1 MIYSTVEAIK
11 ETALKHKG
19 VMTFKYQD
27 KLLTNAQ
34 PNNQYYEVIV
44 ETDGYFKQVKD
55 VHTLSINMSVLG
67 FVDKS
72 ELETQDICSQI
83 GLSIINKV
91 CQDNSWLMTLIGY
104 SILLF
109 TKRTDDSAS
118 GARFTIELAVPSFI
132 DWCSEQN
139 NWLTDEEYEEKIKE
153 SDKLNLGE
161 DRIYNGLDLKP
172 ADLR

>member
-1 MIYSTVEAIK
+1 MIYSIVEAIK

-55 VHTLSINMSVLG
+55 IHTLSINMSVLG

-132 DWCSEQN
+132 DWCSEQD

-161 DRIYNGLDLKP
+161 DRVYSGLDLKP

>member
-1 MIYSTVEAIK
+1 MIYSIVEAIK

-91 CQDNSWLMTLIGY
+91 CQDNSWLMSLMGY

>member
-1 MIYSTVEAIK
+1 MIYSIVEAIK

-55 VHTLSINMSVLG
+55 IHTLSINMSVLG

-161 DRIYNGLDLKP
+161 DKIYNGLDLKP

>member
-1 MIYSTVEAIK
+1 MIYSIVEAIK
-11 ETALKHKG
+11 ETALRHKG

-55 VHTLSINMSVLG
+55 IHTLSINMSVLG

-161 DRIYNGLDLKP
+161 DRIYSGLDLKP

>member
-1 MIYSTVEAIK
+1 MIYSIVEAIK
-11 ETALKHKG
+11 ETALRHKG

-55 VHTLSINMSVLG
+55 IHTLSINMSVLG

-91 CQDNSWLMTLIGY
+91 CQDNSWLMTLLGY

-161 DRIYNGLDLKP
+161 DRVYNGLDLKP

>member
-1 MIYSTVEAIK
+1 MIYSIVEAIK

-55 VHTLSINMSVLG
+55 IHTLSINMSVLG

-104 SILLF
+104 NILLF

-161 DRIYNGLDLKP
+161 DRIYSGLDLKP

>member
-1 MIYSTVEAIK
+1 MIYSIVEAIK
-11 ETALKHKG
+11 ETALRHKG

-55 VHTLSINMSVLG
+55 IHTLSINMSVLG

-91 CQDNSWLMTLIGY
+91 CQDNSWLMTLMGY

-132 DWCSEQN
+132 DWCSEQD

-161 DRIYNGLDLKP
+161 DRVYNGLDLKP

>member
-1 MIYSTVEAIK
+1 MIYSIVEAIK

-55 VHTLSINMSVLG
+55 IHTLSINMSVLG

-91 CQDNSWLMTLIGY
+91 CQDKSWLMTLIGY

-139 NWLTDEEYEEKIKE
+139 NWLTDQEYEEKIKE

>member
-1 MIYSTVEAIK
+1 MIYSIVEAIK

-72 ELETQDICSQI
+72 ELESQDICSQI

>member
-1 MIYSTVEAIK
+1 MIYSIVEAIK
-11 ETALKHKG
+11 ETALRHKG

-55 VHTLSINMSVLG
+55 IHTLSINMSVLG

-161 DRIYNGLDLKP
+161 DRVYNGLDLKP

>member
-1 MIYSTVEAIK
+1 MIYSIVEAIK

-55 VHTLSINMSVLG
+55 IHTLSINMSVLG

-91 CQDNSWLMTLIGY
+91 CQDNSWLMTLMGY

-118 GARFTIELAVPSFI
+118 GARFTIELSVPSFI

>member
-1 MIYSTVEAIK
+1 MIYSIVEAIK
-11 ETALKHKG
+11 ETALRHKG

>member
-1 MIYSTVEAIK
+1 MIYSIVEAIK
-11 ETALKHKG
+11 ETALRHKG

-55 VHTLSINMSVLG
+55 IHTLSINMSVLG

-91 CQDNSWLMTLIGY
+91 CQDNSWLMTLMGY

>member
-1 MIYSTVEAIK
+1 MIYSIVEAIK

-55 VHTLSINMSVLG
+55 IHTLSINMSVLG

-161 DRIYNGLDLKP
+161 DRIFNGLDLKP
-172 ADLR
+172 ANLR

>member
-1 MIYSTVEAIK
+1 
-11 ETALKHKG
+11 
-19 VMTFKYQD
+19 
-27 KLLTNAQ
+27 
-34 PNNQYYEVIV
+34 
-44 ETDGYFKQVKD
+44 
-55 VHTLSINMSVLG
+55 MSVLG

>member
-1 MIYSTVEAIK
+1 MIYSIVEAIK

-55 VHTLSINMSVLG
+55 IHTLSINMSVLG

-91 CQDNSWLMTLIGY
+91 CQDNSGLMSLIGY

>member
-1 MIYSTVEAIK
+1 MIYSIVEAIK

-55 VHTLSINMSVLG
+55 IHTLSINMSVLG

-139 NWLTDEEYEEKIKE
+139 NWLTDEEYAEKIKE

>member
-1 MIYSTVEAIK
+1 MIYSIVEAIK
-11 ETALKHKG
+11 ETALRHKG

-55 VHTLSINMSVLG
+55 IHTLSINMSVLG

-91 CQDNSWLMTLIGY
+91 CQDNSGLMTLMGY

>member
-1 MIYSTVEAIK
+1 MIYSIVEAIK

-72 ELETQDICSQI
+72 ELETQDICRQI
-83 GLSIINKV
+83 GLSIINQL
-91 CQDNSWLMTLIGY
+91 CQDNSWLLTLMVY

-132 DWCSEQN
+132 DWCSEKN

>member
-1 MIYSTVEAIK
+1 MIYSIVEAIK
-11 ETALKHKG
+11 ETALRHKG

-55 VHTLSINMSVLG
+55 IHTLSINMSVLG

>member
-1 MIYSTVEAIK
+1 MIYSIVEAIK

-44 ETDGYFKQVKD
+44 ETDGYFKQVKY

-91 CQDNSWLMTLIGY
+91 CQDNSGLMSLIGY

>member
-1 MIYSTVEAIK
+1 MIYSIVEAIK

-55 VHTLSINMSVLG
+55 VHTLSINM
-67 FVDKS
+67 S

-161 DRIYNGLDLKP
+161 DRIFNGLDLKP

>member
-1 MIYSTVEAIK
+1 MIYSIVEAIK

-55 VHTLSINMSVLG
+55 IHTLSINMSVLG

-91 CQDNSWLMTLIGY
+91 CQDNSWLMTLLGY

>member
-1 MIYSTVEAIK
+1 MIYSIVEAIK

-55 VHTLSINMSVLG
+55 IHTLSINMSVLG

-139 NWLTDEEYEEKIKE
+139 NWLTDKEYEEKIKE

>member
-1 MIYSTVEAIK
+1 MIYSIVEAIK
-11 ETALKHKG
+11 ETALRHKG

-34 PNNQYYEVIV
+34 PNNPYYEVVV

-55 VHTLSINMSVLG
+55 IHTLSINMTILG
-67 FVDKS
+67 FVNKS

-91 CQDNSWLMTLIGY
+91 CQDNSWLMSLLGY

-132 DWCSEQN
+132 DWCSEQD

-153 SDKLNLGE
+153 SDKLDLGE
-161 DRIYNGLDLKP
+161 DRVYNGLDLKP

>member
-1 MIYSTVEAIK
+1 MIYSIIEAIK

>member
-1 MIYSTVEAIK
+1 MIYSIVEAIK

-91 CQDNSWLMTLIGY
+91 CQDNSWLMTLMGY

-118 GARFTIELAVPSFI
+118 GARFPIELAVPSFI
-132 DWCSEQN
+132 EWCSEQN

>member
-1 MIYSTVEAIK
+1 MIYSIVEAIK

-139 NWLTDEEYEEKIKE
+139 NWLTDEEYAEKIKE

>member
-1 MIYSTVEAIK
+1 MIYSIVEAIK

-91 CQDNSWLMTLIGY
+91 CQDNSGLMSLIGY

>member
-1 MIYSTVEAIK
+1 MIYSIVEAIK

-55 VHTLSINMSVLG
+55 IHTLSINMSVLG

-104 SILLF
+104 SIILF

>member
-1 MIYSTVEAIK
+1 MIYSIVEAIK

-55 VHTLSINMSVLG
+55 IHTLSINMSVLG

-91 CQDNSWLMTLIGY
+91 CQDNSWLMSLIGY

>member
-1 MIYSTVEAIK
+1 MIYSIVEAIK

-55 VHTLSINMSVLG
+55 IHTLSINMSVLG

-161 DRIYNGLDLKP
+161 DKVYNGLDLKP

>member
-1 MIYSTVEAIK
+1 MIYSIVEAIK
-11 ETALKHKG
+11 ETALRHKG

-55 VHTLSINMSVLG
+55 IHTLSINMSVLG

-132 DWCSEQN
+132 DWCSEQD

-161 DRIYNGLDLKP
+161 DRVYNGLDLKP

>member
-1 MIYSTVEAIK
+1 MIYSIVEAIK
-11 ETALKHKG
+11 ETALRHKG

-55 VHTLSINMSVLG
+55 IHTLSINMSVLG

-91 CQDNSWLMTLIGY
+91 CQDNSWLMTLLGY

>member
-1 MIYSTVEAIK
+1 MIYSIVEAIK

-55 VHTLSINMSVLG
+55 IHTLSINMSVLG

-139 NWLTDEEYEEKIKE
+139 NWLTDEEYAEKIKE

-161 DRIYNGLDLKP
+161 DRRYNGLDLKP

>member
-1 MIYSTVEAIK
+1 MIYSIVEAIK

-55 VHTLSINMSVLG
+55 IHTLSINMSVLG

-83 GLSIINKV
+83 GLSIIIKV
-91 CQDNSWLMTLIGY
+91 CQDNSWLMTLLGY

>member
-1 MIYSTVEAIK
+1 MIYSIVEAIK

-55 VHTLSINMSVLG
+55 IHTLSINMSVLG

-91 CQDNSWLMTLIGY
+91 CQDNSWLMTLMGY

-132 DWCSEQN
+132 DWCSEQD

-161 DRIYNGLDLKP
+161 DRVYSGLDLKP

>member
-1 MIYSTVEAIK
+1 MIYSIVEAIK

-55 VHTLSINMSVLG
+55 IHTLSINMSVLG
-67 FVDKS
+67 FVDKN

>member
-1 MIYSTVEAIK
+1 MIYSIVEAIK

-104 SILLF
+104 NILLF